1 MSYLPD
7 YITWRGDLPF
17 AADPANDLDTLVMA
31 ALSYIDL
38 PAERKSSPSARNLFR
53 RTIRTTISGA
63 SAADCFSKSRKAAAL
78 GH

>member
-38 PAERKSSPSARNLFR
+38 PASPSARNLFR
-53 RTIRTTISGA
+53 PMTRTTISGA

>member
-38 PAERKSSPSARNLFR
+38 PAETQGLRPVREICSAR
-53 RTIRTTISGA
+53 
-63 SAADCFSKSRKAAAL
+63 
-78 GH
+78 